1 MAEINLCELL
11 FNSDTEEFYKEYVHA
26 DTAEQEKTETNF
38 LNQVANNI
46 IGNAIS
52 QPKNNSNYESFLDLI
67 LDMANSSWNKEKLLY
82 KEFMSE
88 EQPEKPNWI
97 IAAENAKENTSN
109 NIGKFSPFGIPID
122 NIYTFLMSQEYKNI
136 AEKVLKYISTKQFIN
151 DFTGKA
157 LDSFQQ
163 KTMALKKGTTEK
175 SKITVLRASSNTAN
189 STIFTSTNDMN
200 IIQSFFTD
208 NILQPYTKQFVD
220 EAIELI
226 EKRVLNAI
234 GLKPDYNDF
243 KDNEYYNYLYTFFQ
257 KEYYNW
263 MNSFSDRRKTYRLEE
278 YTYMASKNKK
288 VTVKAI
294 DSDTI
299 YKEIIKQFKETCNF
313 IEEGD
318 VDGELKLPFLPR
330 WNEQLG
336 LQKDEQYYLKIVLKK
351 SSTIYITTNYNY
363 DKNKISKTEVNYL
376 NVSNI
381 NNISDLS
388 NAIIE
393 IIKQHF
399 ENGVTFTETNNRIR
413 TNIEINKDDAVD
425 DFLDALKAPLENVL
439 KSHKPNSINI
449 STYISQLFGESDQEN
464 RATTI
469 QGTIGEIIGAAI
481 LKLRLGEKGEVSI
494 LGQSKNQLKQQAHA
508 DILVKIGNEKI
519 GIQAKQYNSSGIFN
533 IQYLYADDY
542 NVFEDSIFRYIEDK
556 DIVKYIRYL
565 SFQYLSKGTE
575 PNIDSYLL
583 NSYLYFSRI
592 KDLKADDIL
601 KNVDNNFFMYNFTLI
616 PTSLILCNII
626 LNLLSELKKN
636 SNKKI
641 FNLEKPYVK
650 LDKNKKKKV
659 EKEDGTIG
667 ESEDAELLTAIKYN
681 DELETKYLV
690 NGKQWRTLKGN
701 INFVGLTLSLKNI
714 TY

>member
-11 FNSDTEEFYKEYVHA
+11 FNSDTEKFYKEYVH
-26 DTAEQEKTETNF
+26 TNTTEQEKTETNF

-46 IGNAIS
+46 VDNAIP

-88 EQPEKPNWI
+88 EQPKKPNWI
-97 IAAENAKENTSN
+97 IAAENAKKNTSN
-109 NIGKFSPFGIPID
+109 NIDKSSPFGIPIN
-122 NIYTFLMSQEYKNI
+122 NIYTFLMSQEYENI
-136 AEKVLKYISTKQFIN
+136 AKKVLKYISTKQFIN

-163 KTMALKKGTTEK
+163 KTMALKKDSTEK

-189 STIFTSTNDMN
+189 SKTFTSTNDMN
-200 IIQSFFTD
+200 VIQSFFTN

-234 GLKPDYNDF
+234 GLTPDYNDF
-243 KDNEYYNYLYTFFQ
+243 KDNDYYNYLYTFFQ

-278 YTYMASKNKK
+278 YTYMASKDKK

-299 YKEIIKQFKETCNF
+299 YKEIIKQFKETCTF

-330 WNEQLG
+330 WNKQLG

-363 DKNKISKTEVNYL
+363 DKNKIKETEVNYL
-376 NVSNI
+376 NNYNI
-381 NNISDLS
+381 NNISELS

-399 ENGVTFTETNNRIR
+399 KKGITFTETNNRIQ

-425 DFLDALKAPLENVL
+425 DFLNALKDPLENVL

-481 LKLRLGEKGEVSI
+481 LKLRLGNKGEVFI

-601 KNVDNNFFMYNFTLI
+601 KDVDNNFFMYNFTLI

-667 ESEDAELLTAIKYN
+667 ESEDVELLTAIKYN

>member
-1 MAEINLCELL
+1 MAEINLYELQ
-11 FNSDTEEFYKEYVHA
+11 FKPDTEKFYKEYVYA
-26 DTAEQEKTETNF
+26 DTTEQEKIETNF

-46 IGNAIS
+46 IGNTIS

-97 IAAENAKENTSN
+97 IAAENAKENTPN
-109 NIGKFSPFGIPID
+109 NIGESSPFGIPIN

-136 AEKVLKYISTKQFIN
+136 AEKVLKYISTKNFIN

-163 KTMALKKGTTEK
+163 KAMALKKGTTEK
-175 SKITVLRASSNTAN
+175 SKSTVLQTSSKTAKK
-189 STIFTSTNDMN
+189 TVFIDTNN
-200 IIQSFFTD
+200 IKKVTPFFKQE
-208 NILQPYTKQFVD
+208 ILQPYTKRFVD

-226 EKRVLNAI
+226 EEQVLDAI
-234 GLKPDYNDF
+234 GVTRDYNDF
-243 KDNEYYNYLYTFFQ
+243 KNNKYYGYLYTFFK

-278 YTYMASKNKK
+278 YTYMASKNEK
-288 VTVKAI
+288 VTVKAME
-294 DSDTI
+294 SDTI
-299 YKEIIKQFKETCNF
+299 YKEIIKQFEKTCDF
-313 IEEGD
+313 IEDGD

-336 LQKDEQYYLKIVLKK
+336 LQKNEQYYLKIVLKK
-351 SSTIYITTNYNY
+351 SSTICITTNYNY
-363 DKNKISKTEVNYL
+363 NKNKISKKEINNL
-376 NVSNI
+376 NNSNI
-381 NNISDLS
+381 KNISDLS
-388 NAIIE
+388 NAIIG
-393 IIKQHF
+393 IIKEHF
-399 ENGVTFTETNNRIR
+399 KKGVTFTETNNRIQ

-425 DFLDALKAPLENVL
+425 DFLNKLIEPLKSVLE
-439 KSHKPNSINI
+439 SHKPDSINI

-508 DILVKIGNEKI
+508 DILVEIGNEKI

-542 NVFEDSIFRYIEDK
+542 NVFEDSILRYIEDK

-565 SFQYLSKGTE
+565 SFQYLSNGKE

-592 KDLKADDIL
+592 KDLKADVILRDI
-601 KNVDNNFFMYNFTLI
+601 DNNFFMYNFTLI